1 MLRCIV
7 ILFHRC
13 MKAVTGS
20 SEGGRA
26 GGGAGGAGGGGGGG
40 GGAGAEKTATWN
52 IIKVQC
58 AKAINTV
65 TDMKFKDPRAPD
77 AEMTAFFTDVAEQI
91 NAAFDELAEQM

>member
-26 GGGAGGAGGGGGGG
+26 GGAAASAGS
-40 GGAGAEKTATWN
+40 EKTVTWN

-65 TDMKFKDPRAPD
+65 TDMKFKDPRTPD
-77 AEMTAFFTDVAEQI
+77 AQMTAFFADVAEQI
-91 NAAFDELAEQM
+91 NGAFDELAEQ